1 MDNLAENSSKT
12 LVGGGQV
19 PSDDIPKDGTG
30 VIKLDPWLSPFQDSL
45 KRRYSKA
52 QEWIKT
58 IDKTEGG
65 LDKFSKGADIF
76 GLHVQP
82 DNSILYREWAPN
94 AIKASLVG
102 EFNNWNREAHPMK
115 KNEFGVFS
123 ITVPPTADGKP
134 AIPHN
139 SKIKISLELPTGEWV
154 DRLPAWIK
162 YVTQDLS
169 VSPAY
174 DARFWNP
181 PEAEKYV
188 FKHPRPKKPE
198 SLRVYEAHVGISSP
212 ELRVTTYKEFTKSM
226 LPRIRDLGYNVIQ
239 LMAIME
245 HAYYASFGYQVNNF
259 FAASSRY
266 GPPEDL
272 KELVDTAH
280 SMGITV
286 LLDVVHSHASKNV
299 LDGLNQFDGTD
310 HQYFHE
316 GTRGKHELWDSRLF
330 NYGHHEVMRFLL
342 SNLRFWMDE
351 YHFDGFRFDGVTSML
366 YLHHGIGTGFSGGY
380 HEYFGAGVDEEAVVY
395 LMLANEL
402 LHELYP
408 DVITVAEDVSGMP
421 ALCLPL
427 SLGGVG
433 FDYRLAMAIP
443 DMWIK
448 ILKEQ
453 KDEDW
458 DLGNIC
464 FTLTNR
470 RHGEK
475 TIAYCESHDQALV
488 GDKSL
493 MMHLCDAELYTNMS
507 NLTPLTPVI
516 DRGMALHK
524 MIRLLTHAL
533 GGEGYLNF
541 EGNEF
546 GHPEWLDFPREGNQN
561 SFWYARRQLNL
572 TEDPLLRYQYL
583 NNFDRSMNQC
593 EAKYG
598 WLHAPQAYISL
609 KNEADKVIV
618 FERAGVVFVFNF
630 HATNS
635 YTDYRIGIET
645 AGTYRVVLDSDTK
658 EHGGFARIDD
668 NTRFF
673 TEALKWNDRAN
684 CTHLYL
690 PSRTAISWAGAPFH
704 SLNLSAGETGTC
716 PGKQVA
722 IVTMF
727 KSGISAFARAAR
739 PSFATTTRRAVRPAN
754 LNFRAPALSRYAS
767 TAGVGDGKIYQV
779 IVKFD
784 TEKLPPILNALE
796 TTNNGQ
802 KLVLEVSQHLGE
814 NVVRCIAMD
823 GTEGLVRGA
832 KASDTGAPIT
842 IPVGPATLGRIMN
855 VTGDPIDERG
865 PIKTDKRLPIH
876 AEAPEF
882 IEQSTTAEILVTGI
896 KVVDLL
902 APYARGG
909 KIGLFGGAG
918 VGKTVFIQE
927 LINNIAKA
935 HGGYSVFTGVG
946 ERTREGNDLYH
957 EMQET
962 SVIQLDGE
970 SKVALVFGQMNEP
983 PGARARVAL
992 TGLTVAEYFRDEEGQ
1007 DVLLFIDNIF
1017 RFTQAGSEVSALLGR
1032 IPSAVGYQPTLAV
1045 DMGQMQE
1052 RITTTKKGS
1061 ITSVQAVYV
1070 PADDLT
1076 DPAPATTFAHLDA
1089 TTVLSRG
1096 ISELGIYPA
1105 VDPLDSKSR
1114 MLDPRIVGEEHYATA
1129 TRVQQILQ
1137 EYKSLQDIIAI
1148 LGMDELSEAD
1158 KLTVERARKIQRFLS
1173 QPFTVA
1179 QVFTGIEGKLVDLK
1193 DTIASFNAILSGEG
1207 DDLPEGAFYMVGDF
1221 ASARQKGEK
1230 ILAELEASS

>member
-1 MDNLAENSSKT
+1 MANNSIT
-12 LVGGGQV
+12 TGAPGDT
-19 PSDDIPKDGTG
+19 PNDGTG
-30 VIKLDPWLSPFQDSL
+30 LVQLDPWLGPFKDALRS
-45 KRRYSKA
+45 RYSKA
-52 QEWIKT
+52 QQWIKT
-58 IDKTEGG
+58 LDETEGG
-65 LDKFSKGADIF
+65 LEKFSKGFEKF
-76 GLHVQP
+76 GFNVR
-82 DNSILYREWAPN
+82 DNGDVVYREWAPN
-94 AIKASLVG
+94 ALRAYLIG
-102 EFNNWNREAHPMK
+102 DFNNWNRDATPMAK
-115 KNEFGVFS
+115 DSFGVWEVT
-123 ITVPPTADGKP
+123 IPGKDGQ
-134 AIPHN
+134 ATIPHD
-139 SKIKISLELPTGEWV
+139 SKLKISFVVPNDHARQE
-154 DRLPAWIK
+154 RIPAWIK
-162 YVTQDLS
+162 RVTQDLS
-169 VSPAY
+169 VSPVY

-181 PEAEKYV
+181 PKEHAYV
-188 FKHPRPKKPE
+188 FKHPRPPKPR
-198 SLRVYEAHVGISSP
+198 SARIYEAHVGISSP
-212 ELRVTTYKEFTKSM
+212 DPKVATYKEFTRDV
-226 LPRIRDLGYNVIQ
+226 LPRIKHLGYNTIQ

-245 HAYYASFGYQVNNF
+245 HAYYASFGYQINSF

-266 GPPEDL
+266 GFPDDL

-280 SMGITV
+280 GMGITV

-299 LDGLNQFDGTD
+299 LDGLNMFDNSD
-310 HQYFHE
+310 HLYFHE
-316 GTRGKHELWDSRLF
+316 GARGRHELWDSRLF
-330 NYGHHEVMRFLL
+330 NYGSHEVLRFLL

-351 YHFDGFRFDGVTSML
+351 YNFDGFRFDGVTSMI

-380 HEYFGAGVDEEAVVY
+380 HEYFGPGVDEEGVVY
-395 LMLANEL
+395 LMIANEL
-402 LHELYP
+402 LHSLYP
-408 DVITVAEDVSGMP
+408 NVITIAEDVSGMP
-421 ALCLPL
+421 GLCNPL

-443 DMWIK
+443 DLYIK
-448 ILKEQ
+448 WLKEKQ
-453 KDEDW
+453 DIDW
-458 DLGNIC
+458 DMGNLC

-475 TIAYCESHDQALV
+475 TIAYAESHDQALV

-493 MMHLCDAELYTNMS
+493 LMWLCDAQIYTNMS
-507 NLTPLTPVI
+507 VLSELTPII
-516 DRGMALHK
+516 DRGLSLHK
-524 MIRLLTHAL
+524 MIRLITHGL

-546 GHPEWLDFPREGNQN
+546 GHPEWLDFPREGNNN
-561 SFWYARRQLNL
+561 SFHFARRQFNL
-572 TEDPLLRYQYL
+572 VDDQMLRYRFL
-583 NNFDRSMNQC
+583 NEFDSKMQWT
-593 EAKYG
+593 EEKYG
-598 WLHAPQAYISL
+598 WLHSDQAYVSL
-609 KNEADKVIV
+609 KNESDKVIV
-618 FERAGVVFVFNF
+618 FERAGLLWIFNF
-630 HATNS
+630 HPSTS
-635 YTDYRIGIET
+635 FTDYRVGVEQE
-645 AGTYRVVLDSDTK
+645 GTYRIVLTSDSK
-658 EHGGFARIDD
+658 AFGGHGNIDES
-668 NTRFF
+668 TRFF
-673 TEALKWNDRAN
+673 T
-684 CTHLYL
+684 T
-690 PSRTAISWAGAPFH
+690 PF
-704 SLNLSAGETGTC
+704 G
-716 PGKQVA
+716 
-722 IVTMF
+722 F
-727 KSGISAFARAAR
+727 
-739 PSFATTTRRAVRPAN
+739 
-754 LNFRAPALSRYAS
+754 APALSARFAS
-767 TAGVGDGKIYQV
+767 TDAVKDGKIHQV
-779 IVKFD
+779 IGAVVDVKFD
-784 TEKLPPILNALE
+784 TDTLPPILNALATE
-796 TTNNGQ
+796 NGGQ
-802 KLVLEVSQHLGE
+802 KLILEVAQHLGE

-832 KASDTGAPIT
+832 TATDTGNPIMV
-842 IPVGPATLGRIMN
+842 PVGPGTLGRIMN

-865 PIKTDKRLPIH
+865 PIKHTKKLPIH
-876 AEAPEF
+876 ADPPTF
-882 IEQSTTAEILVTGI
+882 VEQATSAEVLVTGI

-935 HGGYSVFTGVG
+935 HGGFSVFTGVG

-1045 DMGQMQE
+1045 DMGAMQE
-1052 RITTTKKGS
+1052 RITTTHKGS

-1114 MLDPRIVGEEHYATA
+1114 MLDPRVVGDDHYDTA
-1129 TRVQQILQ
+1129 SKVQQMLQ

-1158 KLTVERARKIQRFLS
+1158 KLTVERARKMQRFLS

-1193 DTIASFNAILSGEG
+1193 DTIASFKSIMNGEG

-1221 ASARQKGEK
+1221 ASARAKGEK
-1230 ILAELEASS
+1230 ILADLEKS